1 MISYFFKFKFNQNE
15 LNLKKMEKI
24 ERLRSKGY
32 KYLVH
37 VTYQTNIEKVL
48 KTTKT
53 FHTYY
58 ERYKYKIQA
67 GGIYAETDID
77 FDKKFEL
84 NPYEYPGLFIHL
96 STKELDER
104 LSGYSTDNHY
114 HSAPI
119 GAGNDEHVFYEDSKA
134 SYVVFPLELLL
145 QKNWHFK
152 LIDKNGLIEYD
163 TFFPENMDDIPYH
176 HEVKDYYEKKMG
188 YYIGN
193 EVVFHDGLSLSN
205 AITILNPP
213 KGLEEEVKKECKG
226 SIELD
231 LTKRP
236 NYIFYSDRRYNGV
249 KVTYFHPEHQ
259 NKTTTEDSFYIE
271 FIRRHLPEEYKSLCD
286 GITTKEE
293 LERKIYETK
302 VDDMDLFTYLHIHRL

>member
-1 MISYFFKFKFNQNE
+1 
-15 LNLKKMEKI
+15 MEKI

-53 FHTYY
+53 FNTLY
-58 ERYKYKIQA
+58 ERYLHRIDA
-67 GGIYAETDID
+67 GGIYALTDID

-96 STKELDER
+96 STKELE
-104 LSGYSTDNHY
+104 
-114 HSAPI
+114 
-119 GAGNDEHVFYEDSKA
+119 EHVFYEDCKA

-163 TFFPENMDDIPYH
+163 TFFPENIDDIPSH

-188 YYIGN
+188 YYLGN
-193 EVVFHDGLSLSN
+193 EVVFHDGLPLSN

-213 KGLEEEVKKECKG
+213 KGMEKEVKKECKG

-231 LTKRP
+231 VTKRP

-249 KVTYFHPEHQ
+249 EVSYYHSEHQ

-286 GITTKEE
+286 GMTTKEE
-293 LERKIYETK
+293 LEKKIYETK
-302 VDDMDLFTYLHIHRL
+302 VDDMDLFTYLHIYRP